1 MKIKL
6 SILFIIEFIF
16 LNSYAQTRINSLDIE
31 GNDYFSGFDVR
42 NMMVSKK
49 DGLFKQEQFYLDLKT
64 VRDKYKSEG
73 FLYVKFDEEKL
84 DFSEDSALVDIYLKI
99 NEGEKVT
106 IGRIELNG
114 NKTISDSEILDIFSS
129 REGEV
134 LNDNTLNEDLSELLK
149 VYESRDLPF
158 VKISVNDISVYRE
171 NNRDKIKID
180 LKIEENSKVK
190 ISQVKITGNDFTSDD
205 VILREVKTDKN
216 KFLTSNSL
224 REIKDRLDKLNI
236 FDIVE
241 DPKIYTLKNK
251 NESGLLINVKE
262 GNTNTF
268 DGILGYN
275 PPQGQEES
283 GYLTGLVN
291 VSFRNLFGTGRK
303 LEAKY
308 QQEVRETQ
316 ELEFRY
322 FEPYFLNFPLNLNFG
337 FLQRIQDS
345 TYTKRNIALK
355 GDFLFSDYFTLS
367 LIGTY
372 DRVIPSDLP
381 ESNFI
386 IADSRILASGL
397 EIKYDSRDNIYI
409 PSKGFL
415 YKSVYT
421 YGSKSIFNLDQL
433 QNLGYNDSYSIQKYY
448 VDLDFFFSLFSRQSN
463 LIKLFG
469 GEVRSDKLEDAD
481 YFRIGGNKYI
491 RGYRNE
497 QFLASKLASGNLE
510 LRYSVSRKGFL
521 FTFFDGGYYYK
532 PADFI
537 NNYPE
542 QEGFLYGYGIGIR
555 LESGLGII
563 GVSYA
568 LGKDADILD
577 GVINFGLVND
587 F

>member
-1 MKIKL
+1 MKFKL
-6 SILFIIEFIF
+6 IILLFFAITFA
-16 LNSYAQTRINSLDIE
+16 NSYAQTRINSFDIE
-31 GNDYFSGFDVR
+31 GNDYFTGFDVR

-49 DGLFKQEQFYLDLKT
+49 DGIFKPEQFNLDLKT

-84 DFSEDSALVDIYLKI
+84 DFSEDSASVDIYLKI

-106 IGRIELNG
+106 IGKIDING
-114 NKTISDSEILDIFSS
+114 NKVISDAEILDIFSS

-134 LNDNTLNEDLSELLK
+134 LNDNTLNEDLNELLK
-149 VYESRDLPF
+149 VYESLDLPF
-158 VKISVNDISVYRE
+158 VKITVNDISVYKD
-171 NNRDKIKID
+171 NNRGKIKID
-180 LKIEENSKVK
+180 LKIDENSKVK
-190 ISQVKITGNDFTSDD
+190 ISQVKITGNDFTDDD
-205 VILREVKTDKN
+205 VILREVKIDKN

-224 REIKDRLDKLNI
+224 REIRDRLDRLNI
-236 FDIVE
+236 FEIVE

-251 NESGLLINVKE
+251 KESGLLINVKE

-322 FEPYFLNFPLNLNFG
+322 FEPYFFNFPLNLNFG

-355 GDFLFSDYFTLS
+355 GDFLFSDFFTLS
-367 LIGTY
+367 LLGTY

-415 YKSVYT
+415 YKSVYSF
-421 YGSKSIFNLDQL
+421 GSKSIFNADQL

-448 VDLDFFFSLFSRQSN
+448 VDLDFYFSLFSRQTN

-469 GEVRSDKLEDAD
+469 GEVKSDKLEDSD
-481 YFRIGGNKYI
+481 YFRIGGNKFI

-497 QFLASKLASGNLE
+497 QFLASKLASGNFE

-521 FTFFDGGYYYK
+521 FSFFDAGYYYK
-532 PADFI
+532 PSDAI

-555 LESGLGII
+555 LESALGII

-577 GVINFGLVND
+577 GIINFGLVNE